1 MMMTMMNKASTRKG
15 IRNLLCRAPGTD
27 GSWPGPLRREVAD
40 TFCRTLCR
48 RDAFTLVEVMVVTM
62 MMAFACIMISG
73 LWMTM
78 GRCLTDTMAQ
88 VDVAQESH
96 FALEVLRRDLG
107 GFLPGEEKK
116 EEDENKLVG
125 RLATADGRLLLCF
138 DGGKVNGMA
147 DWAKPDR
154 VFVYAWKDGQL
165 IRNEQTDKNESF
177 IVSNHVTKFQP
188 RQLGNGVSI
197 ELTIGRRDFQRTYR
211 LVSQD
216 P

>member
-1 MMMTMMNKASTRKG
+1 MMKSSQQKGAGRLSWIAAGTKASWAVS
-15 IRNLLCRAPGTD
+15 IRH
-27 GSWPGPLRREVAD
+27 VKAD
-40 TFCRTLCR
+40 TSR
-48 RDAFTLVEVMVVTM
+48 RRNAFTLVEVMVVTM
-62 MMAFACIMISG
+62 MMAFTCIMMSG

-88 VDVAQESH
+88 VDVAREAH

-107 GFLPGEEKK
+107 GFLPGKEK
-116 EEDENKLVG
+116 EDEDENKLVG

-154 VFVYAWKDGQL
+154 VFVYTLTDGQL
-165 IRNEQTDKNESF
+165 IRSEQTDKNESF
-177 IVSNHVTKFQP
+177 IVSNHVTAFRP
-188 RQLGNGVSI
+188 RQLGDGVSL
-197 ELTIGRRDFQRTYR
+197 ELTVARRDFERTYR
-211 LVSQD
+211 LISQD